1 MKSPPSRS
9 LPGSG
14 DQLAI
19 VFLDCD
25 NCCRGMGGGWGG
37 MFSSIW
43 SPATHKASGALAGAL
58 LSNQLHSLALGSR
71 ENLPARA
78 GYWIWGQDGL
88 LSERSSF
95 SQATAVHWALQP
107 PLESDESGRLPPE
120 TLATVRGS
128 TLGEHFLW

>member
-1 MKSPPSRS
+1 
-9 LPGSG
+9 
-14 DQLAI
+14 
-19 VFLDCD
+19 
-25 NCCRGMGGGWGG
+25 

-120 TLATVRGS
+120 TLATMRGS